1 MGYNV
6 IWIDDEW
13 DTRGTSFIQTCKLR
27 HQIYISPYKT
37 RKEGIAALENNLKYW
52 DAVILDAK
60 AYNNSENEVADLDG
74 MYAARE
80 RLIELRQQR
89 HIPCFVL
96 TGQPDLMGDKSFE
109 KAVGKFYDK
118 KKPEEVNQ
126 LISDLK
132 EEVSKSNRFQL
143 KSIYHD
149 AVEQLSDISIEAC
162 EDVIDILEAMHHPEL
177 PFTPKLHFNPLR
189 QALEYVF
196 RSANRVGIIPDAFF
210 PSENVNL
217 NQCFMFLKGSN
228 ADRIGMRYGED
239 GERIIPRH
247 IENMMGLIIS
257 LGNVNSH
264 SKLTDSEI
272 KEAESKFAKDGMSSK
287 FLVYSMAWQ
296 LCEIASWMNQY
307 IADHSDRD
315 GNLKKCKFIDT
326 HFNKVDSLKGKI
338 NKDRTRVI
346 FSSNYIIDK
355 SKGFKE
361 NCSPQEY
368 EYKEHEEVLFELRK
382 TTNPKTGLPFALAKN
397 VRPIAK
403 SNPEN
408 KGSK

>member
-1 MGYNV
+1 MRLNV

-37 RKEGIAALENNLKYW
+37 RKEGIAALESNLKYW

-118 KKPEEVNQ
+118 KKPQEVNQ

-132 EEVSKSNRFQL
+132 EEVSKSNRFQV

-149 AVEQLSDISIEAC
+149 AVDQLSNISIEAC
-162 EDVIDILEAMHHPEL
+162 DDVIDILVAMHHPEL

-189 QALEYVF
+189 QALECVF
-196 RSANRVGIIPDAFF
+196 KSAHKVGVIPDLFF
-210 PSENVNL
+210 IDDRVNI
-217 NQCFMFLKGSN
+217 NQCFMYLIGNDAKNIGVRCSV
-228 ADRIGMRYGED
+228 RIAPY
-239 GERIIPRH
+239 H
-247 IENMMGLIIS
+247 IQSMMSMIVN
-257 LGNVNSH
+257 LGNANSH
-264 SKLTDSEI
+264 SKLSDSEI
-272 KEAESKFAKDGMSSK
+272 QTAEDKIIKDGMSSK
-287 FLVYSMAWQ
+287 YLVFSMALQ
-296 LCEIASWMNQY
+296 LCEIAFWMNSY
-307 IADHSDRD
+307 ISEHPDKNE
-315 GNLKKCKFIDT
+315 NLKKCIPLEIDE
-326 HFNKVDSLKGKI
+326 KI
-338 NKDRTRVI
+338 EK
-346 FSSNYIIDK
+346 
-355 SKGFKE
+355 KE
-361 NCSPQEY
+361 LQDDGEAIGLL
-368 EYKEHEEVLFELRK
+368 EEHEGICHMGEKFSVLLKHKEWLGKKIRIINYVANTSTKTKQYPYFVREQDFEL
-382 TTNPKTGLPFALAKN
+382 
-397 VRPIAK
+397 IEE
-403 SNPEN
+403 PEN
-408 KGSK
+408 GS

>member
-37 RKEGIAALENNLKYW
+37 RKEGIAALESNLKYW

-189 QALEYVF
+189 QALECVF
-196 RSANRVGIIPDAFF
+196 RYANKVGIIPDLFF
-210 PSENVNL
+210 IDDRVNI
-217 NQCFMFLKGSN
+217 NQCFMYL
-228 ADRIGMRYGED
+228 IGCDAKNVGVRCC
-239 GERIIPRH
+239 ERIAPYH
-247 IENMMGLIIS
+247 IQNMMSMIVN
-257 LGNVNSH
+257 LGNANSH
-264 SKLTDSEI
+264 SKLSESEI
-272 KEAESKFAKDGMSSK
+272 QTAEDKIIKDGMSSRY
-287 FLVYSMAWQ
+287 LVYSMALQ
-296 LCEIASWMNQY
+296 LCEIAFWMNRY
-307 IADHSDRD
+307 VSEHPDKDD
-315 GNLKKCKFIDT
+315 NLKKCISLESEEKVEKKEMLDDSEVIGLLEEHEGICHMGVKFS
-326 HFNKVDSLKGKI
+326 VLLKHKEWLGKKI
-338 NKDRTRVI
+338 RVI
-346 FSSNYIIDK
+346 NYVDNTSTK
-355 SKGFKE
+355 TRQYPYFVRE
-361 NCSPQEY
+361 QD
-368 EYKEHEEVLFELRK
+368 FEL
-382 TTNPKTGLPFALAKN
+382 
-397 VRPIAK
+397 IED
-403 SNPEN
+403 PEN
-408 KGSK
+408 GSK

>member
-1 MGYNV
+1 MRLNV

-37 RKEGIAALENNLKYW
+37 RKEGIAALESNLKYW

-118 KKPEEVNQ
+118 KKPQEVNQ

-132 EEVSKSNRFQL
+132 EEVSKSNRFQV

-149 AVEQLSDISIEAC
+149 AVDQLSNISIEAC
-162 EDVIDILEAMHHPEL
+162 EDVIDILVAMHHPEL

-189 QALEYVF
+189 QALECVF
-196 RSANRVGIIPDAFF
+196 KSANKVGVIPDLFF
-210 PSENVNL
+210 IDDRVNI
-217 NQCFMFLKGSN
+217 NQCFMYLIGNDAKNMGVRCSV
-228 ADRIGMRYGED
+228 RIAPY
-239 GERIIPRH
+239 H
-247 IENMMGLIIS
+247 IQSMMSMIVN
-257 LGNVNSH
+257 LGNANSH
-264 SKLTDSEI
+264 SKLSDSEI
-272 KEAESKFAKDGMSSK
+272 QTAEDKIIKDGMSSK
-287 FLVYSMAWQ
+287 YLVFSMALQ
-296 LCEIASWMNQY
+296 LCEIAFWMNRY
-307 IADHSDRD
+307 ISEHPDKNE
-315 GNLKKCKFIDT
+315 NLKKCILLEIDE
-326 HFNKVDSLKGKI
+326 KI
-338 NKDRTRVI
+338 EK
-346 FSSNYIIDK
+346 
-355 SKGFKE
+355 KE
-361 NCSPQEY
+361 VLDNGEAIGLL
-368 EYKEHEEVLFELRK
+368 EEHEGICHMGEKFSVLLKHKEWLGKKIRIINYVANTSTKTKQYPYFVREQDFEL
-382 TTNPKTGLPFALAKN
+382 
-397 VRPIAK
+397 IEE
-403 SNPEN
+403 PEN
-408 KGSK
+408 GS

>member
-37 RKEGIAALENNLKYW
+37 RKEGIAALESNLKYW

-177 PFTPKLHFNPLR
+177 PFNPKLHFNPLR
-189 QALEYVF
+189 QALECVF
-196 RSANRVGIIPDAFF
+196 RSANKVGIIPDLFF
-210 PSENVNL
+210 IDDRVNI
-217 NQCFMFLKGSN
+217 NQCFMYL
-228 ADRIGMRYGED
+228 IGCDAKNVGVRCC
-239 GERIIPRH
+239 ERIAPYH
-247 IENMMGLIIS
+247 IQNMMSMIVN
-257 LGNVNSH
+257 LGNANSH
-264 SKLTDSEI
+264 SKLSESEI
-272 KEAESKFAKDGMSSK
+272 QTAEDKIIKDGMSSRY
-287 FLVYSMAWQ
+287 LVFSMALQ
-296 LCEIASWMNQY
+296 LCEIAFWMNRY
-307 IADHSDRD
+307 VSEHPDKDD
-315 GNLKKCKFIDT
+315 NLKKCISLESEEKVEKKEMIDDSEVIGLLEEHEGICHMGAKFS
-326 HFNKVDSLKGKI
+326 VLLKHKEWLGKKI
-338 NKDRTRVI
+338 RVI
-346 FSSNYIIDK
+346 NYVDNTNTK
-355 SKGFKE
+355 TKQYPYFVRE
-361 NCSPQEY
+361 QD
-368 EYKEHEEVLFELRK
+368 FEL
-382 TTNPKTGLPFALAKN
+382 
-397 VRPIAK
+397 IED
-403 SNPEN
+403 PEN
-408 KGSK
+408 GSK

>member
-96 TGQPDLMGDKSFE
+96 TGQPGLMGDKSFE

-162 EDVIDILEAMHHPEL
+162 EDFIDILEAMHHPEL

-189 QALEYVF
+189 QALECVF
-196 RSANRVGIIPDAFF
+196 RYANKVGIIPDLFF
-210 PSENVNL
+210 IDDRVNI
-217 NQCFMFLKGSN
+217 NQCFMYL
-228 ADRIGMRYGED
+228 IGCDAKNVGVRCS
-239 GERIIPRH
+239 ERIAPYH
-247 IENMMGLIIS
+247 IQNMMSMIVN
-257 LGNVNSH
+257 LGNANSH
-264 SKLTDSEI
+264 SKMSESEI
-272 KEAESKFAKDGMSSK
+272 QTAEDKIIKDGMSSRY
-287 FLVYSMAWQ
+287 LVYSMALQ
-296 LCEIASWMNQY
+296 LCEIAFWMNRY
-307 IADHSDRD
+307 VSEHPDKDD
-315 GNLKKCKFIDT
+315 NLKKCIPLESEEKVEKKEMLDDSEVIGLLEEHEGICHMGVKFS
-326 HFNKVDSLKGKI
+326 VLLKHKEWLGKKI
-338 NKDRTRVI
+338 RVI
-346 FSSNYIIDK
+346 NYVDNTSTK
-355 SKGFKE
+355 TRQYPYFVRE
-361 NCSPQEY
+361 QD
-368 EYKEHEEVLFELRK
+368 FEL
-382 TTNPKTGLPFALAKN
+382 
-397 VRPIAK
+397 IED
-403 SNPEN
+403 PEN
-408 KGSK
+408 GSK

>member
-96 TGQPDLMGDKSFE
+96 TGQPGLMGDKSFE

-162 EDVIDILEAMHHPEL
+162 EDIIDILEAMHHPEL

-189 QALEYVF
+189 QALECVF
-196 RSANRVGIIPDAFF
+196 RYANKVGIIPDLFF
-210 PSENVNL
+210 IDDRVNI
-217 NQCFMFLKGSN
+217 NQCFMYL
-228 ADRIGMRYGED
+228 IGCDAKNVGVRCS
-239 GERIIPRH
+239 ERIAPYH
-247 IENMMGLIIS
+247 IQNMMSMIVN
-257 LGNVNSH
+257 LGNANSH
-264 SKLTDSEI
+264 SKLGESEI
-272 KEAESKFAKDGMSSK
+272 QTAEDKIIKDGMSSRY
-287 FLVYSMAWQ
+287 LVYSMALQ
-296 LCEIASWMNQY
+296 LCEIAFWMNRY
-307 IADHSDRD
+307 VSEHPDKDD
-315 GNLKKCKFIDT
+315 NLKKCIPLESEEKVEKKEMLDDSEVIGLLEEHEGICHMGVKFS
-326 HFNKVDSLKGKI
+326 VLLKHKEWLGKKI
-338 NKDRTRVI
+338 RVI
-346 FSSNYIIDK
+346 NYVDNTSTK
-355 SKGFKE
+355 TRQYPYFVRE
-361 NCSPQEY
+361 QD
-368 EYKEHEEVLFELRK
+368 FEL
-382 TTNPKTGLPFALAKN
+382 
-397 VRPIAK
+397 IED
-403 SNPEN
+403 PEN
-408 KGSK
+408 GSK